1 MKSKNKKVLVTG
13 AAGFIGSHLSQA
25 LISEGYQVIGV
36 DNLSK
41 GSVDNLANI
50 INNKRFT
57 FIKKDIF
64 KVSKTK
70 GFPKV
75 DCIVHLAAAK
85 IPRYGNRLETLL
97 VNTKGT
103 ETVLEIARMNNS
115 KVILASTSD
124 VYGKSNKLPS
134 SEDSDLLIGPS
145 DVARWAYAVSKM
157 YDEHLCFAYFEKFQV
172 PFVILRLFGIYGPKQ
187 HRSWWG
193 GPRSL
198 FIDAILSGNKVEIHG
213 TGNQSRTFLYIDD
226 AVRAILMAIAKDKPN
241 GQIINIGSSEE
252 ISISSLAKLI
262 ATIQKKPLKIKKIGY
277 TSFTGKNYEDIM
289 RKKPNLKKAQRL
301 LGWQPKIKLATGI
314 KNTIEWYSQ
323 NPR

>member
-193 GPRSL
+193 GPQSL
-198 FIDAILSGNKVEIHG
+198 FIDAVLSGNKVEIHG

-226 AVRAILMAIAKDKPN
+226 AIRAILMAIAKDKPN